1 MNEKR
6 SVSISDAASMNSP
19 GCLDTKGRRFS
30 CPAVNVVDNAI
41 VIKRPPFT
49 QTAFD
54 DIHAKTEFESKSI
67 SERLKKQAYCS
78 KKRLWKLVSGYLPI
92 LKVLRYYNIKENIL
106 IDILAGLTIGVL
118 HIPQA
123 LAFGQLTSV
132 KIENGLYTSLWPVI
146 IYVFFGTSAHV
157 SIGTSAVI
165 CILTASVVDR
175 QGGAFVAANPD
186 ILNFTLNGTQ
196 VPLNEIPAY
205 LDYKEGVAM
214 AVTFVSGLMMIFMGV
229 FKLGFITAY
238 LSESF
243 FCAFTSGAA
252 IHIATSQVPAMLGLD
267 ITKHGGLFKF
277 INNYIEIFSHI
288 TEVNVAAI
296 VCAVITCLIIV
307 LVKDCINERFKH
319 KLFMPIP
326 IELFVVVFGCI
337 VGYFGDLNTNFGIA
351 IVGSI
356 PNTIPPPVIPPL
368 AEAPDFLADCFI
380 IAILIFANTIAMA
393 KICAKKHNYE
403 VDDSQ
408 ELIAYGMCNF
418 VSSFFKCFPSSVAP
432 PRSMVSSGMN
442 TKTVVNGIFTS
453 GLMVLVIMV
462 ISFVFEVLPKS
473 ILAAI
478 IFIALKGLF
487 IQILDGRK
495 FWRVNKFDFVIWFS
509 TFTSAVFLDI
519 DYGLF
524 IGVGVSLITVVFQ
537 TQFAR
542 GYRLGRTMKDSTLV
556 EHKKYQDSV
565 EIPGV
570 KIFRFES
577 SLYYANAE
585 IFRSNLYRCTVNPRK
600 LLKMIKKYEKKM
612 GKSGKSVMLL
622 SEERRSSVVKTSVPS
637 TNTTGTTNLSTSENN
652 LTGRMNSTESTKSDS
667 TKRNSGSSMDNPVF
681 TITDEAQNNSYT
693 LKQNGFN
700 ADGSMKRHGSIDST
714 FSTVTI
720 TTINSEDE
728 EVDPEDGG
736 ILVTDEKLRTMRRT
750 HHVIVD
756 CSVINYLDASGANV
770 LSHIFTEYD
779 HVNIKL
785 FLCGCSYGMREAMKH
800 AGVFNKIPQ
809 ENIFLDLYDA
819 LAVAKIQRAI
829 PMLLDVTDYSDDEA
843 AEDSYITKL

>member
-1 MNEKR
+1 MKEKR
-6 SVSISDAASMNSP
+6 SVSISYAASVIPP

-30 CPAVNVVDNAI
+30 CPAVNIVDNAI
-41 VIKRPPFT
+41 VIKRQPFT

-67 SERLKKQAYCS
+67 SERVKKQAYCS

-165 CILTASVVDR
+165 CILTAGVVDR
-175 QGGAFVAANPD
+175 QGEAFVAANPD

-326 IELFVVVFGCI
+326 IELFIVIIGCI

-442 TKTVVNGIFTS
+442 TKTVVSGIFTS

-570 KIFRFES
+570 KIFRFQS
-577 SLYYANAE
+577 SLYFANAE
-585 IFRSNLYRCTVNPRK
+585 IFRSNLYKCTVNPRK

-612 GKSGKSVMLL
+612 GKSGKSEVLF
-622 SEERRSSVVKTSVPS
+622 SEDKRSSVVPTE
-637 TNTTGTTNLSTSENN
+637 NTTLK
-652 LTGRMNSTESTKSDS
+652 KSDS
-667 TKRNSGSSMDNPVF
+667 TKHVSVSNMDNPLF
-681 TITDEAQNNSYT
+681 TMTDEAQNNSCV
-693 LKQNGFN
+693 LRQN
-700 ADGSMKRHGSIDST
+700 ADSSIKRHGSIDST
-714 FSTVTI
+714 YSTVTI
-720 TTINSEDE
+720 DTVNSEDE
-728 EVDPEDGG
+728 EVDPEDGD
-736 ILVTDEKLRTMRRT
+736 ILVTDGKLRTMRHT

-785 FLCGCSYGMREAMKH
+785 FLCGCSYDMRKAMKH
-800 AGVFNKIPQ
+800 ADVFNKIPQ
-809 ENIFLDLYDA
+809 ENIFLDLNDA
-819 LAVAKIQRAI
+819 LAVAKIQRTI
-829 PMLLDVTDYSDDEA
+829 PMLLGVTDYSDEEA